1 MNPAY
6 GYYDPRKTAS
16 QNIQLQDSLLS
27 RSAKNLY
34 LTSFDESL
42 YRVDLVFTLRDQKD
56 KDVDA
61 QIAHYVF
68 KMHQYRDPREQDG
81 EVEH

>member
-1 MNPAY
+1 MH
-6 GYYDPRKTAS
+6 DPRMSAS

-42 YRVDLVFTLRDQKD
+42 YRVDLVFILRDQKD
-56 KDVDA
+56 KDADA
-61 QIAHYVF
+61 QIAHHVLE
-68 KMHQYRDPREQDG
+68 MHQYRDPREQDG
-81 EVEH
+81 EVEP